1 MKMLIFV
8 CHLEFFCN
16 CSNTKSKR
24 NGYKMSVVGGK
35 FGFPLGFLDGDRY
48 CGEKSK
54 SKRNQGRTQ
63 NGFEEWCGDGC
74 RLVEVERLGFEKVTS
89 SGKRNLPYFCGNLA
103 A

>member
-1 MKMLIFV
+1 MLIFV
-8 CHLEFFCN
+8 CHLDFFCN

-35 FGFPLGFLDGDRY
+35 FGFPLGFLDGDRC

-63 NGFEEWCGDGC
+63 NGFEEWCGVDVVWL
-74 RLVEVERLGFEKVTS
+74 RLNVVVGFRLGF
-89 SGKRNLPYFCGNLA
+89 R
-103 A
+103 